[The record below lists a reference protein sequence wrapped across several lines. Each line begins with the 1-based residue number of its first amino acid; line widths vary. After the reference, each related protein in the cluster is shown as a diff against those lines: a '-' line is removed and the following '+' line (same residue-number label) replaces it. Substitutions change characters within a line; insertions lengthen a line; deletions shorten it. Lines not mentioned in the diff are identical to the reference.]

1 MSFLFDDMRH
11 GDGDG
16 DVDGDGDGDIIDE
29 IDESILDTS
38 WIQDIENDILY
49 DEYCNFIIEDITSIP
64 ITFLYMNKKKEIVHS
79 VRCDAKL
86 KIPNQIS
93 QDEILYIMQKYQIR
107 RGISSNKNSIMY
119 YNFYSMIHYSFYVKE
134 DPKSISY
141 YLLEDDSDA
150 DSDAD
155 ADTDVYKKNVASSSS
170 SSCEYSN
177 IISIHTLYF
186 KPVLRLF
193 NDISSL
199 TILLIED

>member
-11 GDGDG
+11 VDG
-16 DVDGDGDGDIIDE
+16 DVDVDVDGDIIDE

-150 DSDAD
+150 DSD
-155 ADTDVYKKNVASSSS
+155 VYKKNVASSSSSS